1 MALRQEVTR
10 DCGHNPGMID
20 YNYLVSIV
28 NHVVDLDTQW
38 CMSKLSKRSLR
49 PKCDVCGLQSHTTQ
63 QHDPSKQ
70 CNPDSAST
78 NRSNPQHFTRP
89 NTHPADRPS
98 IPRANYADANDPPPS
113 DDDIGPVDPEAY
125 AAVSVLPD
133 LDCTVNTVNEDI
145 VFVCSGASILS
156 PSTEASTWFYEGL
169 LAGSFISLSHLV
181 KTMLDS
187 GCTTHIFK
195 DKKYFWSYRED
206 EAVDVKT
213 ANCGVLST
221 KARGEIRIRV
231 RCTNGQRVIVR
242 LLDCLHAPDVPMNLI
257 SVGALTERRMF
268 LLFGNNWTSINFPKD
283 HPTLAGVR
291 FSATVLGRLSFLDC
305 ELLEPDASNHDSL
318 LESCAA
324 AMPEPF
330 RRSKPNWHSHPGQDL
345 TMEML
350 NGDCTSGIISHGPK
364 TKLVCPSCLVGKHA
378 QKPFDHNGHR
388 AEFVNELIHIDTCGP
403 FPTASPQGSRYFFAM
418 LEDKTTAAEVKMM
431 KRKNEAFRHFETTVA
446 KWERIS
452 GRPVMFMRSDNA
464 PEFVESDMGEFLR
477 KKGIRHQL
485 CVPYAHQQNG
495 KIE

>member
-1 MALRQEVTR
+1 
-10 DCGHNPGMID
+10 
-20 YNYLVSIV
+20 
-28 NHVVDLDTQW
+28 
-38 CMSKLSKRSLR
+38 MSKLSKRSLR

-70 CNPDSAST
+70 CNPDSSST
-78 NRSNPQHFTRP
+78 NRTIPQQFNRP
-89 NTHPADRPS
+89 NTRPADHPS
-98 IPRANYADANDPPPS
+98 LPRANYADVNDPQPPS

-125 AAVSVLPD
+125 AAVPD
-133 LDCTVNTVNEDI
+133 LSDTDCIVSSVNEDI
-145 VFVCSGASILS
+145 VFVCSGASLLS
-156 PSTEASTWFYEGL
+156 ASAEASTWFFDGL
-169 LAGSFISLSHLV
+169 QAGSFAALSHLI

-221 KARGEIRIRV
+221 KARGEIRVRV
-231 RCTNGQRVIVR
+231 KCTNGQHVVVR

-257 SVGALTERRMF
+257 SVGALTERKMY

-305 ELLEPDASNHDSL
+305 ELLEPPPANPDSSA
-318 LESCAA
+318 ESSAL

-330 RRSKPNWHSHPGQDL
+330 HRSKPNRHTWHCRLGHPGQDL
-345 TMEML
+345 TTEVL
-350 NGDCTSGIISHGPK
+350 NGDCVTGVVSHGPK

-388 AEFVNELIHIDTCGP
+388 AEFVNELIHIDICGP
-403 FPTASPQGSRYFFAM
+403 FPTVSPQGLRYFFAM

-431 KRKNEAFRHFETTVA
+431 KRKNEAFHHFETTVA
-446 KWERIS
+446 KWE
-452 GRPVMFMRSDNA
+452 
-464 PEFVESDMGEFLR
+464 
-477 KKGIRHQL
+477 
-485 CVPYAHQQNG
+485 
-495 KIE
+495 